1 MIWIPERTPDA
12 RTSKWTR
19 AEVIEEECERLT
31 PSRHSLTVRPSTLT
45 LSTIS
50 AEGLVIER
58 SRIRLRDLSSSRL
71 PNDVSNKL
79 SEDEVGWVATHY
91 TILRRLLARLRRAE
105 G

>member
-1 MIWIPERTPDA
+1 MIWLPDPAPRSA
-12 RTSKWTR
+12 R
-19 AEVIEEECERLT
+19 ADIIEEERRLLA

-58 SRIRLRDLSSSRL
+58 SRVRLRDLSSNRL

-79 SEDEVGWVATHY
+79 SEEEVGWIATHY
-91 TILRRLLARLRRAE
+91 TILRRLLAKLRRAE